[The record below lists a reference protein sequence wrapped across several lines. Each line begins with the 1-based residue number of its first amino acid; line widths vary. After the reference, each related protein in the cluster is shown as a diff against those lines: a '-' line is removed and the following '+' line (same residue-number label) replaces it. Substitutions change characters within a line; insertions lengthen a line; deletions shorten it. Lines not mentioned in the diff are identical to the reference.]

1 MTANFDHRN
10 KMAPSIALVSLAAMV
25 VTTPPPPPPTSSSSS
40 LISPASS
47 RTTLSKYSASIP
59 FLRRPPHLTGKYA
72 GDVGFDPFN
81 FASTPERLVYHRAAE
96 IKHARLAMLAA
107 AGWPLS
113 ELYDT
118 RITDWM
124 NDALVGW
131 ELSPGLLNDGSDRV
145 PSALNGG
152 LDGVSPYFWGFC
164 LGIAAAIDVRG
175 INDSR
180 SRDGVDD
187 DAYQP
192 GDYGF
197 DPLGLYP
204 SDEDGRRRM
213 ELAEIKHGRL
223 GMIAITG
230 YALQEYAT
238 GSGVIDETPA
248 FFRPFF
254 HL

>member
-1 MTANFDHRN
+1 M
-10 KMAPSIALVSLAAMV
+10 
-25 VTTPPPPPPTSSSSS
+25 
-40 LISPASS
+40 
-47 RTTLSKYSASIP
+47 
-59 FLRRPPHLTGKYA
+59 
-72 GDVGFDPFN
+72 GFDPLN
-81 FASTPERLVYHRAAE
+81 FASTPERLSYHREAE

-113 ELYDT
+113 EVYDA
-118 RITDWM
+118 RITDWL
-124 NDALVGW
+124 NGAFVGW
-131 ELSPGLLNDGSDRV
+131 NLVPGLLSDGSDRV

-180 SRDGVDD
+180 SRDDGGVDD
-187 DAYQP
+187 DDDAYLP

-204 SDEDGRRRM
+204 SDADGRRRM

-248 FFRPFF
+248 FFRPLF
-254 HL
+254 HF